1 LDSRGEG
8 VGADAIVKSN
18 NHLTELNKMTFRK
31 RDPELVTLFFIHE
44 EVQISDDASERE
56 VKEMTDN
63 AVVTPD
69 PDKPLL
75 ALKTTQFRIPKRK
88 EFVEVLQ
95 KSMQRFK

>member
-1 LDSRGEG
+1 M
-8 VGADAIVKSN
+8 KSN

-31 RDPELVTLFFIHE
+31 RDPELVTLFFMHE
-44 EVQISDDASERE
+44 EVSIPDNVSESE
-56 VKEMTDN
+56 VKEMTGN

-75 ALKTTQFRIPKRK
+75 TLKTTQFRIPKRK